1 MIGRAVLGGMAAMA
15 AGGNPVQRPDQRLT
29 GTSRSGVGPAPQ
41 NQVFIGRLAVI
52 YGTGP
57 STGLFVYDGQPALGN
72 PPILAITTASAD
84 PYGNPVTPSAIT
96 DSGMPFLLYAGSPAL
111 GNLIAS
117 MAPEAGTDEFGNV
130 YKASVAVYGP
140 GSDGAY
146 VQLEPNI
153 GGGGN
158 TGVLVSS
165 GNAND
170 ELAGRMFSFIG
181 NSGDPDEYS
190 LLQLCSAQDSA
201 YPNFAGIGLSGSSH
215 DGTLEPTGI
224 LFSEVSGS
232 AVEMLTWGPST
243 NVQVLVPF
251 TATDGTAASPTLV
264 TTDTWHNIT
273 LATTWTAAT
282 PIPQYRLNAD
292 GLIELKGAVIFTSTG
307 AGLSGNNAFT
317 AAGAIP
323 SAYQPASIQYF
334 AAVLIGGSGAPTITA
349 NKTPVISLSA
359 AGELTL
365 LNVSSTGAAGD
376 TVTFSFS
383 GVAFYQVAN

>member
-1 MIGRAVLGGMAAMA
+1 VIGRRAVLGGMAAMA

-29 GTSRSGVGPAPQ
+29 GTSRAGVGPAPQ
-41 NQVFIGRLAVI
+41 NQLI
-52 YGTGP
+52 
-57 STGLFVYDGQPALGN
+57 
-72 PPILAITTASAD
+72 
-84 PYGNPVTPSAIT
+84 NPVIVIT
-96 DSGMPFLLYAGSPAL
+96 AGRALLIYSPAPGL
-111 GNLIAS
+111 NNLIAS
-117 MAPEAGTDEFGNV
+117 IAPDAGTDSFGNS
-130 YKASVAVYGP
+130 Y
-140 GSDGAY
+140 
-146 VQLEPNI
+146 
-153 GGGGN
+153 
-158 TGVLVSS
+158 
-165 GNAND
+165 
-170 ELAGRMFSFIG
+170 LAGITTYEPGLSLPFPPVIAMSLQAG
-181 NSGDPDEYS
+181 ALVGYS
-190 LLQLCSAQDSA
+190 AASEAGPWTQLGTLNPWYA
-201 YPNFAGIGLSGSSH
+201 AGIGWSTDTGQIIGG
-215 DGTLEPTGI
+215 DTEIQGTLTVNEA
-224 LFSEVSGS
+224 L
-232 AVEMLTWGPST
+232 
-243 NVQVLVPF
+243 
-251 TATDGTAASPTLV
+251 TATGGTATNPSLV
-264 TTDTWHNIT
+264 ETDTWHTIT
-273 LATTWTAAT
+273 LAATWTAAT